1 MEQTYWAA
9 DCFESH
15 VPLKCPYDQ
24 RQSRTV
30 DVNNQYSNIIFFF

>member
-15 VPLKCPYDQ
+15 VPLKCPCDQ
-24 RQSRTV
+24 RQSHTM
-30 DVNNQYSNIIFFF
+30 